1 MEAIT
6 QQHSPILHPQNNTSE
21 EAVDSQGLPLILIYL
36 GLLVVPGLVFGA
48 LKRFS
53 SLQPESKPC
62 REIKDGKFP
71 GPKQY
76 PIIGRI
82 HDLPRFGLWL
92 KFKEWADEFGPIY
105 QTSMLGQ
112 KFVII
117 SDEKLA
123 QELLVKKGN
132 SFAGRPQIRALIN
145 HKAGPVYSALMDRH
159 EMWTYQRKWVH
170 SAMANAHSNHFYG
183 HIESEVKRFM
193 ATLVLDPDKFHSN
206 IRELTGRIMSRL
218 AWDDATQGKMNG
230 DQAIETLT
238 RMSVSGPIVNTVTPL
253 WHIGDFLRFNPWR
266 RYEIRR
272 ERNLKAWWV
281 TLVRSARARYMRG
294 ELPEDTWTYRYFE
307 QVKASGNTDV
317 NLSPTDEETT
327 GCMLGFQCLVGVVT
341 LSGPTQ
347 FFFMCMALHPEW
359 LKKCQEE
366 VDRVCG
372 DRLPTVADSPNLPT
386 VRACLKE
393 TLRWRSGV
401 PLGVP
406 HQCEKD
412 SEFKGVKIEKGTIV
426 LACEWNMNRVES
438 EYPDPENYH
447 PERYLDPSFPSY
459 QEPLTKY
466 PNFRDGKGM
475 HTFGWGRRTCL
486 GQTIVDDE
494 LVVTGASLAWGF
506 DVSRK
511 VCPATGRPIDFD
523 TQATN
528 SNVILEPL
536 PFPIDIRPRSDAKAR
551 EILAQYAE
559 IRPFLKV

>member
-1 MEAIT
+1 MEAFT
-6 QQHSPILHPQNNTSE
+6 EQQSPVIHPKNTTAE
-21 EAVDSQGLPLILIYL
+21 EVPTSQGLPLILIYI
-36 GLLVVPGLVFGA
+36 GLLVIPGIVFGA

-53 SLQPESKPC
+53 KLDRGDAKS
-62 REIKDGKFP
+62 IKDGKFP

-76 PIIGRI
+76 PIIGRV

-117 SDEKLA
+117 SDEQMA
-123 QELLVKKGN
+123 TELLVKKGN
-132 SFAGRPQIRALIN
+132 NFAGRPQIRALIN

-159 EMWTYQRKWVH
+159 DMWKYQRKWVH
-170 SAMANAHSNHFYG
+170 SAMINAHSNHFYG
-183 HIESEVKRFM
+183 HIEKEVKRFLT
-193 ATLVLDPDKFHSN
+193 TLVLDPEKFHTN
-206 IRELTGRIMSRL
+206 VRELTGRIMSRL
-218 AWDDATQGKMNG
+218 AWDDASQGKTNG

-238 RMSVSGPIVNTVTPL
+238 QMSVSGPVVNTVTPL
-253 WHIGDFLRFNPWR
+253 WHISDFVRYNPWR
-266 RYEIRR
+266 KFEVQR
-272 ERNLKAWWV
+272 ERNLKAWW
-281 TLVRSARARYMRG
+281 LSLLRSARARYLRG

-307 QVKASGNTDV
+307 QLKEAGNTEIEM
-317 NLSPTDEETT
+317 SPTDEETAS
-327 GCMLGFQCLVGVVT
+327 CMLGFQCLVGVVT
-341 LSGPTQ
+341 ISGPMQ
-347 FFFMCMALHPEW
+347 FFLMCMALHPEW

-366 VDRVCG
+366 IDRVCG
-372 DRLPTVADSPNLPT
+372 DRIPNINDFPDLPT

-412 SEFKGVKIEKGTIV
+412 SEFMGVKIEKGTIV
-426 LACEWNMNRVES
+426 LACEWNINRVPS
-438 EYPDPENYH
+438 QYPDPETYR
-447 PERYLDPSFPSY
+447 PERWLSPSWPTY

-466 PNFRDGKGM
+466 PNFRDGKAM

-486 GQTIVDDE
+486 GQTLVDDE
-494 LVVTGASLAWGF
+494 LFVAGAGVCWGF
-506 DVSRK
+506 DLGRK
-511 VCPATGRPIDFD
+511 VCACTGKVVEFD

-536 PFPIDIRPRSDAKAR
+536 PFPIDIRPRSNERAAR
-551 EILAQYAE
+551 ILDEYKE
-559 IRPFLKV
+559 VRSSLKV